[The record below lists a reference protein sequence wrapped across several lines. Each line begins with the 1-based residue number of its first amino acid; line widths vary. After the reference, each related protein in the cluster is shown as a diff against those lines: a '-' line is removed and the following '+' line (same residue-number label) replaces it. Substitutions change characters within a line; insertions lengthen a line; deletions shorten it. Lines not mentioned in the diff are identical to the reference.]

1 MLTQL
6 TLRHYALIQ
15 ELQIDFSSGMTVI
28 TGETGAGKSIL
39 IDALALCLGER
50 ADASLVRA
58 PSQQAELIACFQ
70 VTESLA
76 AYQWLF
82 QQQLLLDDD
91 HCILRRTLNVDG
103 RSRCYVNGVPVTRAQ
118 LRALGQQLVQIHGQH
133 AHQQLLKNTY
143 QCTLLDQ
150 FAQHQQLLTTMRQ
163 SYQIYIDSQQIYQ
176 QQQLQATTQAA
187 QRELL
192 EYQLAELKAVAAQ
205 PEEYQTISGEHRQ
218 LAQRNECRQC
228 SQQLLDLLYEQEQF
242 TLLGLAQQ
250 AIQQMRQLASLDN
263 RCSHLLAM
271 LEEAAIQISET
282 RRELQSYSDQLNL
295 DPERFTYL
303 EQRLA
308 SLIQLARK
316 HHVPVESLPEQQQ
329 RLQQAWESLIQ
340 QENGQQQL
348 QQQLEEQERG
358 AQTAAEVLTAE
369 RQQAA
374 QQLAQRLTTTLQQL
388 ALPHAQFAITVTPKS
403 SKNLSAQGW
412 DDVEFWITTNPGQS
426 PQPLNK
432 VASGGE
438 LSRIALAI
446 QLLTASKN
454 ATPALIFDEI
464 DSGISGYTALTVG
477 QHLRQLAEITQVFCV
492 THLPQVASCGH
503 HHLLVKKQTQHHTT
517 TLQLHILQAEQRVEA
532 IARLLA
538 GAVVTPQAIANA
550 RELLT
555 AN

>member
-1 MLTQL
+1 M
-6 TLRHYALIQ
+6 
-15 ELQIDFSSGMTVI
+15 
-28 TGETGAGKSIL
+28 
-39 IDALALCLGER
+39 
-50 ADASLVRA
+50 
-58 PSQQAELIACFQ
+58 
-70 VTESLA
+70 
-76 AYQWLF
+76 
-82 QQQLLLDDD
+82 
-91 HCILRRTLNVDG
+91 
-103 RSRCYVNGVPVTRAQ
+103 
-118 LRALGQQLVQIHGQH
+118 
-133 AHQQLLKNTY
+133 
-143 QCTLLDQ
+143 
-150 FAQHQQLLTTMRQ
+150 
-163 SYQIYIDSQQIYQ
+163 
-176 QQQLQATTQAA
+176 
-187 QRELL
+187 
-192 EYQLAELKAVAAQ
+192 
-205 PEEYQTISGEHRQ
+205 
-218 LAQRNECRQC
+218 
-228 SQQLLDLLYEQEQF
+228 
-242 TLLGLAQQ
+242 
-250 AIQQMRQLASLDN
+250 
-263 RCSHLLAM
+263 
-271 LEEAAIQISET
+271 
-282 RRELQSYSDQLNL
+282 
-295 DPERFTYL
+295 
-303 EQRLA
+303 
-308 SLIQLARK
+308 
-316 HHVPVESLPEQQQ
+316 
-329 RLQQAWESLIQ
+329 QQAWESLIQ

-388 ALPHAQFAITVTPKS
+388 ALPHAQFTITVTPKS

-517 TLQLHILQAEQRVEA
+517 TLQLHNLQAEQRVEA